1 MLRPVTVLILVSWW
15 CNEPWNAQ
23 GCSNHL
29 NWTRSF
35 AVLVPPATPRGVM
48 GRSSRPLMHL
58 TNWSMWNDLFQNR
71 WGTFPKHL
79 ASQAVKRQYVR
90 ILWKLHPFQSLPPV
104 NHRSKLNPWELEQ
117 AQGQVP
123 SPSTPLSG
131 EVILTFPGELHP
143 VRKTQRSCSA
153 KRVAKRAII
162 QKAVQLYELYV
173 MQLCITSG
181 TIRWMISAVNATP
194 APPTD
199 WHQAPRNG
207 TWTSTVPS
215 CTFAEQ
221 VQNLQIRQLHESQL
235 LPCYYELIIQ

>member
-1 MLRPVTVLILVSWW
+1 
-15 CNEPWNAQ
+15 
-23 GCSNHL
+23 
-29 NWTRSF
+29 
-35 AVLVPPATPRGVM
+35 M

-90 ILWKLHPFQSLPPV
+90 ILWKFHPFQSLPPV

-131 EVILTFPGELHP
+131 EVIFTFPGELHP
-143 VRKTQRSCSA
+143 VRKTHKIVRQKSRKTLNYTESCT
-153 KRVAKRAII
+153 V
-162 QKAVQLYELYV
+162 VWVVLYV
-173 MQLCITSG
+173 KQLCITSG

-199 WHQAPRNG
+199 WPQAPRNG

-235 LPCYYELIIQ
+235 LPCCYELIIQ